1 VHGQVNAAAVV
12 APLEG
17 TVSPEVFEAAVR
29 AVAAALSPRRTLV
42 SPAVQDGGGED
53 RPPLLSPPEAG
64 KMLGVSRN
72 TIDRMVADRELPSI
86 VLREGARQRV
96 VKIPRAFLEQLLGD
110 LTAGVQVSLKDY
122 TARWL
127 ASVAARAGDPVPP
140 PGRVPAAEVA

>member
-1 VHGQVNAAAVV
+1 
-12 APLEG
+12 
-17 TVSPEVFEAAVR
+17 
-29 AVAAALSPRRTLV
+29 
-42 SPAVQDGGGED
+42 
-53 RPPLLSPPEAG
+53 
-64 KMLGVSRN
+64 MLGVSRN